1 MPGVFDRMN
10 FNRTCFA
17 VTAALYTA
25 IASMIC
31 TASFAAMPS
40 GQDAGSVAQGAA
52 KRKMMVA
59 VHDADAHPWM
69 TPGLSPDQRAERV
82 LKAMT
87 QDEKFRLLRTEYGD
101 AHPRPPGALGSAGYQ
116 PAITRL
122 GLPAIQESDA
132 GLGVAKPLGVG
143 ATALPSGLA
152 TAASFD
158 PALAYEGGAMIGG
171 EAHRR
176 GFNVMLAG
184 GADLVRDP
192 RNGRNFEYAGEDPLL
207 AGVIVGNAI
216 AGIQSQHVVSTIKHF
231 ALNDLETARYTLSA
245 NIDRA
250 AARESDL
257 LAFEIAIE
265 IGHPGAVMCS
275 YNRIN
280 AVYACENDWLLDRVL
295 KHDWHYPGFV
305 MSDWGAVHGA
315 AKSALAGLD
324 QESAA
329 ESFDKEVYFDKP
341 LRAAV
346 ASGEVPRSRIDDMA
360 RRILRSLFAA
370 GVIDHPAKP
379 GPIDFDADREVAQ
392 RIEEAG
398 AVLLRNQDSLLPLSA
413 AQSVAVI
420 GGHADKGVLTG
431 GGSSAVQSPQ
441 GNAVPGVEPAGWPGP
456 RIYQPSAPLA
466 AIEKRAQGKV
476 RFVEGKDT
484 AAAAQLA
491 AHSDVAVVF
500 AEQWA
505 AESFDL
511 PTLALPGSQNAL
523 VEAVAKANPRTI
535 VVLETN
541 GPVAMPWLTRVGAV
555 LEAWYP
561 GAAGGEAIARLLY
574 GEVAPGGRLPVSWP
588 RNASQLPRPEIPGA
602 GLAAIGLPPR
612 GEPAQDVDYDIEGA
626 DVGYRWYQRKHL
638 DPLFP
643 FGYGLTYTHFDYGD
657 FEAHLKDG
665 HVTASF
671 TVANHGSREGIDVPQ
686 LYVTLPGA
694 NGIRRLAG
702 WCRINLKPGQSAH
715 LTITADPRLLVN
727 FDGRGQ
733 QWQRPAGSYLLQLG
747 HSATSFQ
754 GQAKLALT
762 AATWAADAAPKGV
775 PQRCGASRTQ

>member
-1 MPGVFDRMN
+1 M
-10 FNRTCFA
+10 
-17 VTAALYTA
+17 TAALRA
-25 IASMIC
+25 ALASLACMIS
-31 TASFAAMPS
+31 TASFAATLP
-40 GQDAGSVAQGAA
+40 GHDAGNATQGVA
-52 KRKMMVA
+52 KRETA
-59 VHDADAHPWM
+59 VSMRDDAARPWM
-69 TPGLSPDQRAERV
+69 NPDLSPDQRAGLV
-82 LKAMT
+82 LQAMT
-87 QDEKFRLLRTEYGD
+87 QDEKFRLIRTEYGD
-101 AHPRPPGALGSAGYQ
+101 RQPRPAGALGSAGYQ

-132 GLGVAKPLGVG
+132 GLGVAKPLDVG

-158 PALAYEGGAMIGG
+158 PALAREGGAMIGG

-231 ALNDLETARYTLSA
+231 ALNDLETARNTLSA
-245 NIDRA
+245 NITQA

-265 IGHPGAVMCS
+265 TGRPGAVMCA

-280 AVYACENDWLLDRVL
+280 SVYACENDWLLNQVL
-295 KHDWHYPGFV
+295 KDDWHYKGFV
-305 MSDWGAVHGA
+305 MSDWGAAHSA

-324 QESAA
+324 QESAG

-346 ASGEVPRSRIDDMA
+346 ASGDVPQARIDDMA

-379 GPIDFDADREVAQ
+379 APIDFEADRKVAQ
-392 RIEEAG
+392 RVEEAG
-398 AVLLRNQDSLLPLSA
+398 AVLLRNEDALLPLSA

-441 GNAVPGVEPAGWPGP
+441 GNAVPGAEPTNWPGP

-466 AIEKRAQGKV
+466 AIEKRAHAKV
-476 RFVEGKDT
+476 AFADGDDI

-491 AHSDVAVVF
+491 ARSDVAVVF
-500 AEQWA
+500 VEQWA

-511 PTLALPGSQNAL
+511 PTLALPGNQDAL
-523 VEAVAKANPRTI
+523 VAAVAKANPRTV

-541 GPVAMPWLTRVGAV
+541 GAVAMPWLDQVGAV

-574 GEVAPGGRLPVSWP
+574 SEVAPSGRLPVSWP
-588 RNASQLPRPEIPGA
+588 RDASQLPRPEIPGA
-602 GLAAIGLPPR
+602 GLAAIGLPPQ
-612 GEPAQDVDYDIEGA
+612 GKPAEDVDYDIEGA
-626 DVGYRWYQRKHL
+626 DVGYRWYQRKHFES
-638 DPLFP
+638 LFP
-643 FGYGLTYTHFDYGD
+643 FGYGLTYTQ
-657 FEAHLKDG
+657 FEYSGFVARVEHD
-665 HVTASF
+665 HITASF
-671 TVANHGSREGIDVPQ
+671 TVTNRGAREGVDVPQ

-694 NGIRRLAG
+694 DEVRRLVG
-702 WCRINLKPGQSAH
+702 WCRIGLKPGQSAH

-727 FDGRGQ
+727 FDSHDQR
-733 QWQRPAGSYLLQLG
+733 WQRPAGAYLLQLG

-754 GQAKLALT
+754 GQGKVTLG
-762 AATWAADAAPKGV
+762 AANWPADATPSGV
-775 PQRCGASRTQ
+775 PHACD

>member
-1 MPGVFDRMN
+1 MN
-10 FNRTCFA
+10 PR
-17 VTAALYTA
+17 
-25 IASMIC
+25 
-31 TASFAAMPS
+31 
-40 GQDAGSVAQGAA
+40 
-52 KRKMMVA
+52 
-59 VHDADAHPWM
+59 
-69 TPGLSPDQRAERV
+69 LSPDQRAGLV
-82 LKAMT
+82 LNAMT

-132 GLGVAKPLGVG
+132 GLGVAKPLDIG

-158 PALAYEGGAMIGG
+158 PALAYEGGAMIGS

-207 AGVIVGNAI
+207 AGLIAGNAI
-216 AGIQSQHVVSTIKHF
+216 AGIQSQHVVSTIKHY
-231 ALNDLETARYTLSA
+231 ALNDLETARNTLSA

-250 AARESDL
+250 AARASDL

-265 IGHPGAVMCS
+265 TGHPGSVMCS
-275 YNRIN
+275 YNRLN

-295 KHDWHYPGFV
+295 KRDWRYKGFV
-305 MSDWGAVHGA
+305 MSDWGAVHSA

-324 QESAA
+324 QESAG
-329 ESFDKEVYFDKP
+329 ETFDKEVYFNKP

-346 ASGEVPRSRIDDMA
+346 TSGEVPQSRIDDMA

-370 GVIDHPAKP
+370 GVIDHPAQP
-379 GPIDFDADREVAQ
+379 ASIDFNADRKVAQ
-392 RIEEAG
+392 RVEEAG
-398 AVLLRNQDSLLPLSA
+398 AVLLRNRNSLLPLSA

-420 GGHADKGVLTG
+420 GGHADIGVLAG

-441 GNAVPGVEPAGWPGP
+441 GNAVPGVAPTSWPGP

-466 AIEKRAQGKV
+466 AIERRAHGEV
-476 RFVEGKDT
+476 DFADGKDI

-500 AEQWA
+500 VEQWA
-505 AESFDL
+505 GESFDL
-511 PTLALPGSQNAL
+511 PTLALPGNQDAL
-523 VEAVAKANPRTI
+523 VEAVAKANPHTI

-541 GPVAMPWLTRVGAV
+541 GPVAMPWLDHVGAV

-588 RNASQLPRPEIPGA
+588 RDESQLSRPQIPGA
-602 GLAAIGLPPR
+602 GLAAIGLPPQ
-612 GEPAQDVDYDIEGA
+612 GKPAQDVDYNIEGA

-638 DPLFP
+638 EPLFP
-643 FGYGLTYTHFDYGD
+643 FGYGLTYTHFEYSG
-657 FEAHLKDG
+657 FKPRVEQG
-665 HVTASF
+665 RVTASF
-671 TVANHGSREGIDVPQ
+671 TVTNRSAREGIDVPQ
-686 LYVTLPGA
+686 LYVTLPGS
-694 NGIRRLAG
+694 GGVRRLVG
-702 WCRINLKPGQSAH
+702 WCRISLKPDRSAH
-715 LTITADPRLLVN
+715 LTVTADPRLLVN
-727 FDGRGQ
+727 FDSRSQ
-733 QWQRPAGSYLLQLG
+733 QWQRPAGLYLLQLG

-754 GQAKLALT
+754 GQGKVTLT
-762 AATWAADAAPKGV
+762 AATWPADAAPIGA
-775 PQRCGASRTQ
+775 PQPCDQ

>member
-1 MPGVFDRMN
+1 MN
-10 FNRTCFA
+10 
-17 VTAALYTA
+17 
-25 IASMIC
+25 
-31 TASFAAMPS
+31 
-40 GQDAGSVAQGAA
+40 
-52 KRKMMVA
+52 
-59 VHDADAHPWM
+59 
-69 TPGLSPDQRAERV
+69 PGLSPDQRAELV

-87 QDEKFRLLRTEYGD
+87 QDEKFRLVRTEFGD
-101 AHPRPPGALGSAGYQ
+101 GDHKPAGALGSAGYQ

-132 GLGVAKPLGVG
+132 GLGVAKPLDLG
-143 ATALPSGLA
+143 AIALPSGLA

-158 PALAYEGGAMIGG
+158 PALAYAGGAMIGN

-207 AGVIVGNAI
+207 AGVIVGNAV
-216 AGIQSQHVVSTIKHF
+216 AGIQSRHLVSTVKHY
-231 ALNDLETARYTLSA
+231 ALNDLETARNTLSA

-265 IGHPGAVMCS
+265 TGHPGAVMCA

-280 AVYACENDWLLDRVL
+280 SRYACENDWLLDQVL
-295 KHDWHYPGFV
+295 KHDWHYQGFV

-315 AKSALAGLD
+315 TKSALAGLD
-324 QESAA
+324 QESAG
-329 ESFDKEVYFDKP
+329 ETFDKEVYFDKP

-346 ASGEVPRSRIDDMA
+346 ASGEVPQSRIDDMA

-379 GPIDFDADREVAQ
+379 GPIDFDADRKVA
-392 RIEEAG
+392 RRVEEAG
-398 AVLLRNQDSLLPLSA
+398 AVLLRNRGSLLPLSA

-431 GGSSAVQSPQ
+431 GGSSAVQSPG
-441 GNAVPGVEPAGWPGP
+441 GNAVPGARPMNWPGP

-466 AIEKRAQGKV
+466 AIEKRAHGKV
-476 RFVEGKDT
+476 GFADGEGI

-491 AHSDVAVVF
+491 ARSDVAVVF
-500 AEQWA
+500 VEQWA

-511 PTLALPGSQNAL
+511 PTLALPGNQDAL
-523 VEAVAKANPRTI
+523 VEAVAKANPHTI

-541 GPVAMPWLTRVGAV
+541 GPVAMPWLAQVGAV

-574 GEVAPGGRLPVSWP
+574 GEVAPSGRLPVSWP
-588 RNASQLPRPEIPGA
+588 RDESQLPRPQIPGA
-602 GLAAIGLPPR
+602 GLAALGLPPQGR
-612 GEPAQDVDYDIEGA
+612 PAQDVDYDIEGA

-638 DPLFP
+638 EPLFP
-643 FGYGLTYTHFDYGD
+643 FGYGLAYTHFAYSG
-657 FEAHLKDG
+657 FEPHVEQG
-665 HVTASF
+665 RVTASF
-671 TVANHGSREGIDVPQ
+671 TVTNRGEREGVDVPQ

-694 NGIRRLAG
+694 DEVRRLAG
-702 WCRINLKPGQSAH
+702 WCRVSLKPGQSAH
-715 LTITADPRLLVN
+715 LTVTADPRLLVN
-727 FDGRGQ
+727 FDSHGQ
-733 QWQRPAGSYLLQLG
+733 RWQRPAGVYLLQLG

-754 GQAKLALT
+754 GQGKATLT
-762 AATWAADAAPKGV
+762 AASWPADAAPTGT
-775 PQRCGASRTQ
+775 PQPCANP

>member
-1 MPGVFDRMN
+1 
-10 FNRTCFA
+10 
-17 VTAALYTA
+17 
-25 IASMIC
+25 
-31 TASFAAMPS
+31 
-40 GQDAGSVAQGAA
+40 
-52 KRKMMVA
+52 
-59 VHDADAHPWM
+59 
-69 TPGLSPDQRAERV
+69 
-82 LKAMT
+82 
-87 QDEKFRLLRTEYGD
+87 
-101 AHPRPPGALGSAGYQ
+101 
-116 PAITRL
+116 
-122 GLPAIQESDA
+122 
-132 GLGVAKPLGVG
+132 
-143 ATALPSGLA
+143 
-152 TAASFD
+152 
-158 PALAYEGGAMIGG
+158 MIGG

-231 ALNDLETARYTLSA
+231 ALNDLETARNTLSA

-265 IGHPGAVMCS
+265 TGHPGAVMCA

-280 AVYACENDWLLDRVL
+280 SVYACENDWLLDQVL
-295 KHDWHYPGFV
+295 KRDWHYSGFV

-324 QESAA
+324 QESAG
-329 ESFDKEVYFDKP
+329 ESFDKQVYFDKP

-346 ASGEVPRSRIDDMA
+346 ASGEVPQSRIDDMA

-379 GPIDFDADREVAQ
+379 APIDFDADRRVAQ
-392 RIEEAG
+392 RVEEAG
-398 AVLLRNQDSLLPLSA
+398 AVLLRNRDSLLPLSA

-441 GNAVPGVEPAGWPGP
+441 RNAAPGAEPTDWPGP

-466 AIEKRAQGKV
+466 AIEKRAHGKV
-476 RFVEGKDT
+476 AFANGNDID
-484 AAAAQLA
+484 AAARLA
-491 AHSDVAVVF
+491 ARSDVAVVF
-500 AEQWA
+500 VEQWA

-511 PTLALPGSQNAL
+511 PTLALPGNQDAL
-523 VEAVAKANPRTI
+523 VEAVAKANPRTV

-574 GEVAPGGRLPVSWP
+574 GEVDPSGRLPVSWP

-612 GEPAQDVDYDIEGA
+612 GKPAQDVDYDIEGA
-626 DVGYRWYQRKHL
+626 DVGYRWYQRERL
-638 DPLFP
+638 EPLFP
-643 FGYGLTYTHFDYGD
+643 FGYGLSYTHFEYSG
-657 FEAHLKDG
+657 FETHLQDG
-665 HVTASF
+665 QVTASF
-671 TVANHGSREGIDVPQ
+671 TVTNRGSREGIDVPQ

-694 NGIRRLAG
+694 GKVRRLAG
-702 WCRINLKPGQSAH
+702 WCRVALKPGQSAH
-715 LTITADPRLLVN
+715 LAVTADPRLLVN
-727 FDGRGQ
+727 FDRRGQ
-733 QWQRPAGSYLLQLG
+733 RWQRPAGTYLLQLG

-754 GQAKLALT
+754 GQVTLT
-762 AATWAADAAPKGV
+762 AANWPADAAPTGA
-775 PQRCGASRTQ
+775 PQACD

>member
-1 MPGVFDRMN
+1 MQLKPTSFIKASALQVA
-10 FNRTCFA
+10 FA
-17 VTAALYTA
+17 SLACLVSAAA
-25 IASMIC
+25 IAA
-31 TASFAAMPS
+31 TPP
-40 GQDAGSVAQGAA
+40 GEDAV
-52 KRKMMVA
+52 R
-59 VHDADAHPWM
+59 PWM
-69 TPGLSPDQRAERV
+69 NPHLSPDQRAELV
-82 LKAMT
+82 LKVMT
-87 QDEKFRLLRTEYGD
+87 QDEKFRLFRTEFGD
-101 AHPRPPGALGSAGYQ
+101 RHPRPAGALGSAGFQ

-132 GLGVAKPLGVG
+132 GLGVAKPLEFG

-152 TAASFD
+152 SAASFD

-216 AGIQSQHVVSTIKHF
+216 AGIQSEHLVSTIKHY
-231 ALNDLETARYTLSA
+231 ALNDLETARNTLSA
-245 NIDRA
+245 NITRA

-265 IGHPGAVMCS
+265 TGHPGAVMCA

-280 AVYACENDWLLDRVL
+280 AVYACENHWLLDQVL
-295 KHDWHYPGFV
+295 KHDWHYRGFV
-305 MSDWGAVHGA
+305 MSDWGAVHSA
-315 AKSALAGLD
+315 AKSALGGLD
-324 QESAA
+324 QESAG
-329 ESFDKEVYFDKP
+329 ETFDKQVYFDKP

-346 ASGEVPRSRIDDMA
+346 ASGEVPQSRIDDMA

-370 GVIDHPAKP
+370 GAIDHPAKP
-379 GPIDFDADREVAQ
+379 APIDFDADRKVAQ
-392 RIEEAG
+392 RVEEAG
-398 AVLLRNQDSLLPLSA
+398 AVLLRNQDSLLPLSGVE
-413 AQSVAVI
+413 SVAVI

-431 GGSSAVQSPQ
+431 GGSSVVQSPQ
-441 GNAVPGVEPAGWPGP
+441 GNAVPGVEPTNWPGP

-466 AIEKRAQGKV
+466 AIERHAHGKV
-476 RFVEGKDT
+476 NFADGNDI

-491 AHSDVAVVF
+491 ARSDVAVVF
-500 AEQWA
+500 VEQWA

-511 PTLALPGSQNAL
+511 PTLALPGNQDAL
-523 VEAVAKANPRTI
+523 VEAVATANPRTI

-541 GPVAMPWLTRVGAV
+541 GPVAMPWLDHVGAV

-574 GEVAPGGRLPVSWP
+574 GEVDPSGRLPVSWP
-588 RNASQLPRPEIPGA
+588 RDESQLPRPHIPGA
-602 GLAAIGLPPR
+602 GLAAIGLPPQ
-612 GEPAQDVDYDIEGA
+612 GQPAQEVDYNIEGA

-638 DPLFP
+638 EPLFS
-643 FGYGLTYTHFDYGD
+643 FGYGLTYTHFEYSG
-657 FEAHLKDG
+657 FVARVEQG
-665 HVTASF
+665 RVTASF
-671 TVANHGSREGIDVPQ
+671 TVTNRGPREGVDVPQ

-694 NGIRRLAG
+694 DEVRRFAG
-702 WCRINLKPGQSAH
+702 WCRISLKPSQSAH
-715 LTITADPRLLVN
+715 LTVTADPRLLVD
-727 FDGRGQ
+727 FDSHGQ
-733 QWQRPAGSYLLQLG
+733 RWQRPAGAYLLQLG

-754 GQAKLALT
+754 GQGKVTLT
-762 AATWAADAAPKGV
+762 AAVWPADAAPS
-775 PQRCGASRTQ
+775 GASQACD

>member
-1 MPGVFDRMN
+1 
-10 FNRTCFA
+10 
-17 VTAALYTA
+17 
-25 IASMIC
+25 MIC

-52 KRKMMVA
+52 KRKMMVP
-59 VHDADAHPWM
+59 VHAADTRPWM
-69 TPGLSPDQRAERV
+69 NAGLSPDQRAELV
-82 LKAMT
+82 LQAMT

-101 AHPRPPGALGSAGYQ
+101 RHPRPAGALGSAGYQ

-132 GLGVAKPLGVG
+132 GLGVAKPLDVG

-152 TAASFD
+152 TAATFD
-158 PALAYEGGAMIGG
+158 PVLAYEGGAMIGS

-192 RNGRNFEYAGEDPLL
+192 RNGRNFEYSGEDPLL

-231 ALNDLETARYTLSA
+231 AFNDLETARNTLSA

-265 IGHPGAVMCS
+265 TGHPGAVMCS

-280 AVYACENDWLLDRVL
+280 SVYACENDWLLDRVL
-295 KHDWHYPGFV
+295 KHDLHYPGYV

-324 QESAA
+324 QESAG
-329 ESFDKEVYFDKP
+329 ETFDKQAYFDKP

-346 ASGEVPRSRIDDMA
+346 ASGEVPQSRIDDMA

-379 GPIDFDADREVAQ
+379 APIDFDADREVAQ
-392 RIEEAG
+392 RVEEAG
-398 AVLLRNQDSLLPLSA
+398 AVLLRNRDSLLPLSA
-413 AQSVAVI
+413 AQSLAVI
-420 GGHADKGVLTG
+420 GGHADKGVPTG
-431 GGSSAVQSPQ
+431 GGSSAVQSPL
-441 GNAVPGVEPAGWPGP
+441 GNAVPGAEPTNWPGP
-456 RIYQPSAPLA
+456 RIYQPSAPMA
-466 AIEKRAQGKV
+466 AIQKRAHGQV
-476 RFVEGKDT
+476 SFADGKDI
-484 AAAAQLA
+484 AAAAKLA
-491 AHSDVAVVF
+491 ARADVAVVF
-500 AEQWA
+500 VEQWA

-511 PTLALPGSQNAL
+511 PTLALPGNQNAL

-715 LTITADPRLLVN
+715 LTVTADPRLLVN

-754 GQAKLALT
+754 GEGKLTLT
-762 AATWAADAAPKGV
+762 AATWPADAAPD
-775 PQRCGASRTQ
+775 GARQTCD